1 MTRVTLLYFARLREQ
16 FGTGSE
22 SAALPSEVKTLNDLL
37 VWLRARGGTWATELA
52 EGRAYRLAVNQDMV
66 DLDTALK
73 DGDEVAIFPPV
84 TGG

>member
-1 MTRVTLLYFARLREQ
+1 MRVTLLYFARLREQ

-37 VWLRARGGTWATELA
+37 AWLRARGGNWASELA
-52 EGRAYRLAVNQDMV
+52 EGRAFRLAVNQDMV
-66 DLDTALK
+66 GPEAVLN

>member
-1 MTRVTLLYFARLREQ
+1 MMNVTLLYFARLREQ

-22 SAALPSEVKTLNDLL
+22 AVTLPDTIKTLGDL
-37 VWLRARGGTWATELA
+37 VAWLRARGGAWAAELA
-52 EGRAYRLAVNQDMV
+52 EGRAFRLAVNQDMA
-66 DLDTALK
+66 DPATALK

>member
-1 MTRVTLLYFARLREQ
+1 MQITLLYFARLREQ

-22 SAALPSEVKTLNDLL
+22 TAALPAEVKTLGEL
-37 VWLRARGGTWATELA
+37 VAWLRARGGAWASELA
-52 EGRAYRLAVNQDMV
+52 EGRAYRLAVNQDMA
-66 DLDTALK
+66 DPTTALK